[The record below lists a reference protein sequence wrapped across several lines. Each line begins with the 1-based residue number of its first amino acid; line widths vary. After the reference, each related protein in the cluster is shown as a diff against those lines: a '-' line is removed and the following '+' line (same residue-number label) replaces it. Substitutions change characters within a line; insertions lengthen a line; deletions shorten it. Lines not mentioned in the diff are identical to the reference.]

1 MKAQGLS
8 DQEILGV
15 VQPLAEHTENAW
27 NEKNY
32 QEFIRYLID
41 EHPDQVGDG
50 AGAQF
55 GGTVKDID
63 AHVIVTQQGKACHR
77 GEHRPVQPDI
87 EILHPD
93 VAGGKEVSLYHYGKA
108 DDDNGQ
114 REPGKDFSDNQIN
127 SADEGC
133 YSSEKTHIPPF
144 SMVSIVL
151 NACQSKCRRGMS
163 SGVSAFRCAKYCAS
177 AAFDRPF

>member
-1 MKAQGLS
+1 MIAPSALHEGHRIDVDDPCEGQQK
-8 DQEILGV
+8 
-15 VQPLAEHTENAW
+15 
-27 NEKNY
+27 
-32 QEFIRYLID
+32 D

-63 AHVIVTQQGKACHR
+63 AHVIVAQQGKACHR

-151 NACQSKCRRGMS
+151 NACQSKCRKGMS

-177 AAFDRPF
+177 AAVVRPF